1 MSTGTRGTPERTG
14 PSVGSSCSAH
24 FAASGELYVPR
35 RVLDRLSKIIPG
47 ATPEH
52 SEPLQLLRYED
63 GQRYGEHHDFIE
75 GQELLACGPRVF
87 TLLLYLSDVEEG
99 GETRFA
105 ETRAEEESRVIVDV
119 EPKKGR
125 AVLWPSVTSD
135 DPNVKD
141 ERTGHEAL
149 PVTRGT
155 KYAANVWVHLFDFV
169 TPNALG
175 CTG

>member
-1 MSTGTRGTPERTG
+1 MTCWCDERAEG
-14 PSVGSSCSAH
+14 RIG
-24 FAASGELYVPR
+24 GGVPR

-47 ATPEH
+47 ATLEH

-75 GQELLACGPRVF
+75 GQELLPCGPRVF

-141 ERTGHEAL
+141 ERTATRLYPSREAPSTQRTFGCIFSIL
-149 PVTRGT
+149 SHRMRWGARVDECLE
-155 KYAANVWVHLFDFV
+155 A
-169 TPNALG
+169 TPG
-175 CTG
+175 W